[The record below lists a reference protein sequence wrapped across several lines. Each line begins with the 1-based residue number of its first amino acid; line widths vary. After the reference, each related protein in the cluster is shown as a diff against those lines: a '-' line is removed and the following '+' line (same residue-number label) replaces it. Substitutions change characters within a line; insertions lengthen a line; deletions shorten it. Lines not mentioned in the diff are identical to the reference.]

1 MTTIVWTVST
11 IDYNIVDGTK
21 VPTVIH
27 WRANGDD
34 GQGNTGSSYGTHGV
48 TQGDEKAV
56 VTWDDLTEDKALA
69 WLMADMSVVTMDTP
83 EGEPA
88 PSQRDAIEA
97 SINAQIAE
105 KANPT
110 RGTGV
115 PWASQEGAPEASTM
129 PAPKTKARAKKDAT
143 C

>member
-27 WRANGDD
+27 WRVDGDD
-34 GQGNTGSSYGTHGV
+34 GQGNTGGSYGTQAV
-48 TQGDEKAV
+48 TQGNERSN

-69 WLMADMSVVTMDTP
+69 WLMADMSVVTMDTS
-83 EGEPA
+83 EGEPT
-88 PSQRDAIEA
+88 PSQKDTIEA

-110 RGTGV
+110 RGTGL
-115 PWASQEGAPEASTM
+115 PW
-129 PAPKTKARAKKDAT
+129 
-143 C
+143 

>member
-34 GQGNTGSSYGTHGV
+34 GQGNTGGSYGTHAV
-48 TQGDEKAV
+48 TQGDERAN
-56 VTWDDLTEDKALA
+56 VTWDDLTQDLALA
-69 WLMADMSVVTMDTP
+69 WLLTDMSVVTMDSP
-83 EGEPA
+83 EGEPTV
-88 PSQRDAIEA
+88 SEKDRIEA
-97 SINAQIAE
+97 SIDAQIAE

-115 PWASQEGAPEASTM
+115 PWEAPV
-129 PAPKTKARAKKDAT
+129 DA
-143 C
+143 